1 MTVNDATVSGP
12 PATAGGQ
19 GAARQAGARLW
30 RLAAV
35 LAVLTCGLLGLRR
48 RRPGRL
54 RRDAPGQRPPSRG
67 RPGDCHRSA
76 AGQAG

>member
-1 MTVNDATVSGP
+1 MTADDATVSGP
-12 PATAGGQ
+12 PAGAGGQ

-35 LAVLTCGLLGLRR
+35 LAVLTCALLASR

-54 RRDAPGQRPPSRG
+54 RHDAPGQRPLSRG
-67 RPGDCHRSA
+67 RSGDCYRSA